1 MRPHFHPHGAALH
14 VERTPTIPRTL
25 HTGTSG
31 WHGRQ
36 IGGGLALVVATA
48 GSTARDDLEAFVA
61 DAFKREHHADVRT
74 FMPMLIG
81 CRDARGKLGGVVGL
95 RDGGVEPLF
104 LERYLDRPVHELLAA
119 ATGRDVRRE
128 CIVEVGNLAGSK
140 CRAAVRLISALPQ
153 MLLAQ
158 GFEWIVF
165 TGTRVLRDLLAAFD
179 APLLELA
186 AAAEAC
192 VAGGLDEW
200 GLYYATDP
208 RVCAGYLP
216 HARRIAAFAGS
227 SGCQ

>member
-1 MRPHFHPHGAALH
+1 MEDTLH
-14 VERTPTIPRTL
+14 VPRTPTIPRTPRN
-25 HTGTSG
+25 GTSG
-31 WHGRQ
+31 WDGRQ
-36 IGGGLALVVATA
+36 LGGGLALVVATA
-48 GSTARDDLEAFVA
+48 GSTGRDELEAFVA
-61 DAFKREHHADVRT
+61 DAFKREHHASVRS

-81 CRDARGKLGGVVGL
+81 CRDARGKLGSVVGL
-95 RDGGVEPLF
+95 RAGGVEPLF
-104 LERYLDRPVHELLAA
+104 LEHYLDRPAHELLTA

-128 CIVEVGNLAGSK
+128 CIVEVGNLAGSN

-165 TGTRVLRDLLAAFD
+165 TGTRVVRDLLAAFD

-186 AAAEAC
+186 AAGEAC

-200 GLYYATDP
+200 GRYYTTDP

-216 HARRIAAFAGS
+216 HARSIAAFAGP